1 MKLVRPL
8 IDWCETLIQRWRQK
22 RFWISFVVLEVLIII
37 VTAWLVME
45 LLPASSF
52 PMPIKLG
59 LLIVGIIVLVV
70 VTPALASLAS
80 SAQNRI
86 DQRDMQ
92 QTRENFN
99 QLMFYIRNYMNQ
111 QRLKRRRKSTDQQ

>member
-8 IDWCETLIQRWRQK
+8 IDWCETLIQRWGQK
-22 RFWISFVVLEVLIII
+22 RFWISFVVFEVLIII

-70 VTPALASLAS
+70 VS
-80 SAQNRI
+80 
-86 DQRDMQ
+86 DMQ
-92 QTRENFN
+92 KSQESFN
-99 QLMFYIRNYMNQ
+99 QLRLYTRNYMDQ
-111 QRLKRRRKSTDQQ
+111 QRLKQRQKDMEQ

>member
-8 IDWCETLIQRWRQK
+8 IDWCETLIQRWGQK
-22 RFWISFVVLEVLIII
+22 RFWISFVVFEVLIII